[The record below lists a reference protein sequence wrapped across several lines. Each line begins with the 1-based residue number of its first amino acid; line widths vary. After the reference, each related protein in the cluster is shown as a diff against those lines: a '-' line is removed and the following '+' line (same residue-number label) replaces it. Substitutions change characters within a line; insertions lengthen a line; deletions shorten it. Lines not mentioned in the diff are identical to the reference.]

1 MCALF
6 GFWLCVCFLLLFP
19 LLDIFEGF
27 FAKASAPAHVCRFLQ
42 FRPPLFSSSSSS
54 PLFHCF
60 LCSSSLRQ
68 SNKAWT
74 SPGPRHRECSPVWLT
89 RTVLFCLSNTSRR
102 SCNHCLCLCV
112 VSPTYFFF
120 FFVKTIKTCLALLS
134 RIRASVAKTM
144 CLLHPRTC
152 TRNGAACTS
161 GHRGLAHA
169 HVIAAEDTRAGP
181 AHGRHPGTAEGGTD
195 LATAAEKGGGTATT
209 TTTGAGGEE
218 MIAREVRGVTDDT
231 RQMTGV
237 ASMSAAHSRANDN
250 GLSAL
255 APLSL
260 PPFLLPPL
268 P

>member
-1 MCALF
+1 MSSNNKKHTHTQHSTHTHNIAHTQHHPPRETILESMIAWPGSVKQKREKKGSKKVKRVCALF

-120 FFVKTIKTCLALLS
+120 FL
-134 RIRASVAKTM
+134 
-144 CLLHPRTC
+144 
-152 TRNGAACTS
+152 
-161 GHRGLAHA
+161 
-169 HVIAAEDTRAGP
+169 
-181 AHGRHPGTAEGGTD
+181 
-195 LATAAEKGGGTATT
+195 
-209 TTTGAGGEE
+209 
-218 MIAREVRGVTDDT
+218 
-231 RQMTGV
+231 
-237 ASMSAAHSRANDN
+237 
-250 GLSAL
+250 
-255 APLSL
+255 
-260 PPFLLPPL
+260 
-268 P
+268 